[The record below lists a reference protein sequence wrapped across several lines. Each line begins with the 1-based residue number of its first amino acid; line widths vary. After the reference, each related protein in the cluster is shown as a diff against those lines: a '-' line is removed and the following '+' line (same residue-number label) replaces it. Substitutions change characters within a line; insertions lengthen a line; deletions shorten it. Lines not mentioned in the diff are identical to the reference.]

1 MLNDHLDVEFL
12 APVPAL
18 CCEGRIEPDVLGGCL
33 HQIIPRELRG

>member
-1 MLNDHLDVEFL
+1 MLDDHLDVEFL

-33 HQIIPRELRG
+33 HQIILREWRG